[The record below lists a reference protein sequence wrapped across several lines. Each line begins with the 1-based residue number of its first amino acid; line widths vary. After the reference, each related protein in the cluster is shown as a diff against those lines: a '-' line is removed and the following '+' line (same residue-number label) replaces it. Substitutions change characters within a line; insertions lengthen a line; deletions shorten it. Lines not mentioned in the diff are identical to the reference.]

1 MKMGQGGSRIRRF
14 IVSGLLVVGLGA
26 AVFNVFPFRQT
37 IAQNRAVEEARVEL
51 ENLQAENERL
61 EREVKT
67 LQSPG
72 EIERIARAD
81 YGYVRPGDTSYVI
94 VGPAGEDSAPE
105 GAGASPEPD
114 AEPVE
119 EASGFWSAVWGFI
132 TGRDLTDG

>member
-1 MKMGQGGSRIRRF
+1 MGQGGSRIRRF

-26 AVFNVFPFRQT
+26 AIFNVFPFRQT
-37 IAQNRAVEEARVEL
+37 IAQNRAVEEARTEL
-51 ENLQAENERL
+51 ESLRTENERL
-61 EREVKT
+61 EREVKI

-94 VGPAGEDSAPE
+94 VGSAGDDSAPD
-105 GAGASPEPD
+105 GAGGPSGPD
-114 AEPVE
+114 AEPE
-119 EASGFWSAVWGFI
+119 DEAGGFWSAVWGFI

>member
-1 MKMGQGGSRIRRF
+1 MGQGGSRIRRF
-14 IVSGLLVVGLGA
+14 VVSGLLVIGLGA

-51 ENLQAENERL
+51 ESLQAENERL

-94 VGPAGEDSAPE
+94 VGSAGEDSAPDR
-105 GAGASPEPD
+105 APPEPD

>member
-1 MKMGQGGSRIRRF
+1 MGQGGSRIRRF
-14 IVSGLLVVGLGA
+14 VVSGLLVIGLGA

-94 VGPAGEDSAPE
+94 VGPAGEDSAPDR
-105 GAGASPEPD
+105 APLEPD

>member
-1 MKMGQGGSRIRRF
+1 MGQGGSRIRRF

-105 GAGASPEPD
+105 GAGASSEPD